1 MLNRRKR
8 NVTIT
13 QQPAEV
19 SGRFKVQNADFVAQS
34 IEAPDYHEYETIDDE
49 FRKQIHEMNV
59 NKAYGIVAAKEITLN
74 SQESAL
80 ELETQTTSL

>member
-19 SGRFKVQNADFVAQS
+19 SGRFKVQNADLVQS
-34 IEAPDYHEYETIDDE
+34 IEAPNCNEYETIDDE

-59 NKAYGIVAAKEITLN
+59 NEAYGTVAAKEIALH
-74 SQESAL
+74 SQESAA